1 MKTAM
6 KHVLRSTVLL
16 LAFTGTARA
25 QDSTLKERAST
36 STPTKTAGEIRYRFL
51 DIPWASQASKT
62 RAELTSHGFTVS
74 ATDQDGDMPFS
85 GRILDHEVVG
95 WALMSPTD
103 GLTKIQIVFQTR
115 NGVGYRDIYRE
126 VVNTL
131 TQKYGNGE
139 DHAWFESPYEKGDG
153 YEDTAIRVDKG
164 HVFTTWAGLGG
175 DVATGLIVDIS
186 KDLNIDVQ
194 YESSLW
200 HKELERRRSK
210 AF

>member
-6 KHVLRSTVLL
+6 KHLLRSTVLL
-16 LAFTGTARA
+16 LAFAGATRA
-25 QDSTLKERAST
+25 QDSTLKE
-36 STPTKTAGEIRYRFL
+36 AGEIRYRFL

-74 ATDQDGDMPFS
+74 ATDRDGDIPFS
-85 GRILDHEVVG
+85 GRILDHEVIG
-95 WALMSPTD
+95 WAMMSPTD
-103 GLTKIQIVFQTR
+103 GLAKIQIVFQTR

-126 VVNTL
+126 VVSTM
-131 TQKYGNGE
+131 TQKYGAGE
-139 DHAWFESPYEKGDG
+139 DHAWFESPYTSGDG

-164 HVFTTWAGLGG
+164 HVYTTWAGLGG
-175 DVATGLIVDIS
+175 TATGLIVDIS
-186 KDLNIDVQ
+186 KELSIDVQ

-200 HKELERRRSK
+200 HKEVERRRSK